1 MSVVESKPAPEPSS
15 TAGSRLRKVWGSSV
29 GLKLIMAVTG
39 VLLSGFVLAHM
50 AGNLQVFQG
59 PEALDAYGALLHKE
73 PAILWMARLSLLGA
87 VGLHIGAYLLLT
99 RKNQAARG
107 RAVQGPKLR
116 ESTFASRSM
125 RLTGPMLLAF
135 IVFHILHLTTG
146 SVHPDFHE
154 GSVYKNLV
162 IGLKVVPVAV
172 IYILAM
178 GMLALHL
185 WHGVWSMTQ
194 TLGLDQARHR
204 SPGRK
209 VATVFTIVVCLGF
222 AVIPLAVLAGFIK

>member
-1 MSVVESKPAPEPSS
+1 MSAVVSKPAPEPSS
-15 TAGSRLRKVWGSSV
+15 TAGSRLWKVWGSSV

-59 PEALDAYGALLHKE
+59 AEAFDAYGALLHKE

-87 VGLHIGAYLLLT
+87 VGLHIWAYLLLT
-99 RKNQAARG
+99 RMNGAARG
-107 RAVQGPKLR
+107 QVVRPAKRR

-125 RLTGPMLLAF
+125 RLTGPLLLAF

-146 SVHPDFHE
+146 SVHPDFHG
-154 GSVYKNLV
+154 GSVYHNLV
-162 IGLKVVPVAV
+162 VGLKVVPVAA

-194 TLGLDQARHR
+194 TLGLDQARR
-204 SPGRK
+204 GSPGRK
-209 VATVFTIVVCLGF
+209 LATVFTIVVCLGF
-222 AVIPLAVLAGFIK
+222 AVIPLAILAGFIK